1 MKRKRYG
8 SWSASLAVAGL
19 MLVLVATGCASP
31 DNFDSRL
38 RDIAGGDAF
47 SFAGW
52 EFQAMLHEVGQVA
65 SSIAGETVSEPLAEI
80 ATVLDYFSARRRLAT
95 LDDELAEISTDDQ
108 TTLLQ
113 DEIERLEQRRAALQ
127 ATVERIIEE
136 QVRDTLRREGIYHPA
151 QTVANWTVVF
161 PPVNVRLDEPLHL
174 LVVSPRDRIESL
186 REIILDHSLTV
197 ATMEKIEAAA
207 DDLGVS
213 SLVIELGG
221 LGVTYP
227 AFVTNTA
234 GLRFTLETVA
244 EEWLHQ
250 YLAFTPLGFRYLLD
264 VAGIRRD
271 YEIATINETVVGIV
285 SEEIAALVYE
295 RYYDGDDAPRDE
307 LAEGEFDFDGEMRR
321 IRLTVDAYLDDGKID
336 EAETYMA
343 RQRDFLAANGY
354 YIRKLNQAYFA
365 FHGTYADEPTSVS
378 PIGRELRVLRTKS
391 RSLSDFLTTAA
402 KIESRDGLRTLLAE

>member
-8 SWSASLAVAGL
+8 SWPASLAVAGL

-80 ATVLDYFSARRRLAT
+80 ATVLDYFAARRRLAT
-95 LDDELAEISTDDQ
+95 LDDELAGISTDDQ
-108 TTLLQ
+108 ATLLQ

-197 ATMEKIEAAA
+197 ATMEEIEAAA